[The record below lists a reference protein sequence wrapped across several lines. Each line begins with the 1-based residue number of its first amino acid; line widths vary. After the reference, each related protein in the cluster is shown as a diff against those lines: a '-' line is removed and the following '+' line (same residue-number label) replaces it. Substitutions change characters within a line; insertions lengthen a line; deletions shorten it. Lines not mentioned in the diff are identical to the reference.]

1 MAQIDDLSRLHHILD
16 AAQEAVHFTNQ
27 KNRTDLY
34 KDRILSLALIK
45 LLEIVGEAAS
55 VVSEDLRRQFPEIA
69 WRQMTAMRN
78 RLIHGYFDIDY
89 ELVWDTIT
97 EELPPL
103 IHQIKQV
110 LEKEEQNEKDNTFLL

>member
-1 MAQIDDLSRLHHILD
+1 MSQIDDISRLHHILD
-16 AAQEAVHFTNQ
+16 AAQEAVKFANQ

-34 KDRILSLALIK
+34 KDRVLNLALIK

-55 VVSEDLRRQFPEIA
+55 VISEDLRSHYPDIA

-89 ELVWDTIT
+89 ELVWDTIK

-103 IHQIKQV
+103 IHKIKHV
-110 LEKEEQNEKDNTFLL
+110 LEIEESKWRS